1 MNLLVNK
8 TYKDFYLSHFTND
21 TLGRLIF
28 WTEKCGLE
36 KNFPYK
42 LKDILETLNSIIQ
55 ALNLRVPRNIPYM
68 SIGCVGYVNEL
79 TRILIREQT
88 NFEMK
93 EMMLQIDNNLTS
105 FANLSH
111 ILDLFECSSAREMYE
126 SEGNMNCKL
135 AFDYN
140 FRKMAIVDI
149 FLDVAY
155 FNSYSFL
162 NLLSPAEKREFS
174 RKKYEYFKN
183 KGLNSFFIDG
193 SKNGLD
199 YYSFAFSCHTTDKKL
214 LESATYEYEI
224 DIEKYIATW
233 NDFISEYY
241 PNYHHIEKSVKE
253 QLDLRINEHL
263 PNYCSEYFEN
273 KNPGVYFLLRTE
285 KKNIPKIYEK
295 EVCSLFGISECT
307 VGHLKVI
314 SLNDFYKYEHL
325 FKNANISA
333 FKIVIQ

>member
-1 MNLLVNK
+1 MNSLINK
-8 TYKDFYLSHFTND
+8 IYKDFYLSLFTND
-21 TLGRLIF
+21 NLRRLIF
-28 WTEKCGLE
+28 WSEKCGLE
-36 KNFPYK
+36 KDFPYK
-42 LKDILETLNSIIQ
+42 LKDISEALNSVIQ
-55 ALNLRVPRNIPYM
+55 ALNLKVPRNIPYI

-79 TRILIREQT
+79 TRIFIREHS

-93 EMMLQIDNNLTS
+93 EMMLQIDSNLTS
-105 FANLSH
+105 FANISH

-126 SEGNMNCKL
+126 SESSMNCKL

-140 FRKMAIVDI
+140 FRKMVIIDV

-162 NLLSPAEKREFS
+162 NLLPPTEKRAFS
-174 RKKYEYFKN
+174 SKKYKYFK
-183 KGLNSFFIDG
+183 KRGLNSFFIDE

-224 DIEKYIATW
+224 DIEKYIKIW
-233 NDFISEYY
+233 NDFINEYY
-241 PNYHHIEKSVKE
+241 PNYHHIEKTVKE

-263 PNYCSEYFEN
+263 PNCCSEYFEN

-307 VGHLKVI
+307 VGQLKVI
-314 SLNDFYKYEHL
+314 NLEDFYKYEHL
-325 FKNANISA
+325 FKNAHISA